1 MSMNLFKKQERRQS
15 TVGRALIREDHRGTF
30 PITRLKQVIG
40 VHCKKPHSQSAKLLH
55 HRNVHPLITQLP
67 QHIAMEYS
75 DRAET
80 LQN

>member
-55 HRNVHPLITQLP
+55 HRNVHPLITRLP
-67 QHIAMEYS
+67 QHIAMECS